1 MSRIGKNPVPI
12 PDKVS
17 VTVRGQTVS
26 AEGPKGKAELDV
38 HPQLTVRHD
47 KENNQIVIEPRKLK
61 NARSKA
67 VRYQSAQWG
76 TARSL
81 VANLLQGVAE
91 GYQKTVQVVGVGYS
105 AELRGQ
111 QLAVNAGFASDVVL
125 DVPEGIEVQPPKSEN
140 INVSGSGSMP
150 CVTVTF
156 ESVNKQLVGQFASQV
171 RSVRPPEP
179 YKGKGIRYKGE
190 EIKRKAGKALAAGAP
205 S

>member
-17 VTVRGQTVS
+17 VTVSGQTVA
-26 AEGPKGKAELDV
+26 AEGPKGKAELDI
-38 HPQLTVRHD
+38 HPQLDVRHD
-47 KENNQIVIEPRKLK
+47 EENNQIVIAPKKLD

-67 VRYQSAQWG
+67 ARHQRAQWG

-111 QLAVNAGFASDVVL
+111 QLAVNAGFASEVVL
-125 DVPEGIEVQPPKSEN
+125 DVPEGVEVQPPKSEN

-156 ESVNKQLVGQFASQV
+156 ESVNKQLVGQFAAQV

-205 S
+205 G